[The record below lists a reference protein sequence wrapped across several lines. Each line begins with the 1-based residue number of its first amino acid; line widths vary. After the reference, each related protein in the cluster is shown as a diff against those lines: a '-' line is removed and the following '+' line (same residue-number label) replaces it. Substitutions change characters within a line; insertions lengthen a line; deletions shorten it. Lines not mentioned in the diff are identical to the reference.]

1 MNLSF
6 LSKKEMFYC
15 HECEIL
21 ANFVA
26 TNQIVQ
32 LPTPTVENIATL
44 ELLIYNV
51 NC

>member
-1 MNLSF
+1 
-6 LSKKEMFYC
+6 MFYC

-26 TNQIVQ
+26 TNQIVSLQ
-32 LPTPTVENIATL
+32 TQTVENITTSEIL
-44 ELLIYNV
+44 TYNV